1 MEDVNYEIDKTG
13 INRFEVEIKSSIF
26 DMLKFLLDTQELSIN
41 RHIYERKAQGISQ
54 DNIYKLGSPWN
65 RDG

>member
-26 DMLKFLLDTQELSIN
+26 DMLKFLLDTQELSSKQT
-41 RHIYERKAQGISQ
+41 HI
-54 DNIYKLGSPWN
+54 
-65 RDG
+65 